1 VALIGVRELR
11 EHTAEVLRRVRDE
24 KAEYIIT
31 HRGRPVA
38 LLLPINADAVEE
50 AMVQAGKAG
59 VANGWQT
66 YANLAKELRASWP
79 EEQSSQDV
87 LQESPPAIDK

>member
-1 VALIGVRELR
+1 MALIGVRELR
-11 EHTAEVLRRVRDE
+11 EKTTEVLRRVRDE

-31 HRGRPVA
+31 HRGRPAA
-38 LLLPINADAVEE
+38 LLLPINADPVEE

-87 LQESPPAIDK
+87 LNQIRR